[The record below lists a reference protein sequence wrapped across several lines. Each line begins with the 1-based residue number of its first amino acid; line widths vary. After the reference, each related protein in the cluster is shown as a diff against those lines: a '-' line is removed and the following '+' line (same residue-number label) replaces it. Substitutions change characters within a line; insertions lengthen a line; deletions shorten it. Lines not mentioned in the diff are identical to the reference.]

1 MADSPQ
7 AGIPVRPE
15 LDSGQ
20 KRNRPE
26 RSNATVRASIA
37 CVPCR
42 SRHTKCDGL
51 LPHCTRCQEQ
61 GQKCYYVSS
70 RRGIRDAKK
79 RNMMRDEVPMTDQD
93 DTAESTPSPNL
104 SGFHSPLYNQSR
116 SLDLYYA
123 NFHVAHSWAPPKPIL
138 ELFLKEKPNDVRF
151 LEATIMYIASRYS
164 MVDTS
169 SLRGRAFEMLHEQ
182 LPPTLWNVQALLSLS
197 IASFGEQDNFY
208 RCLFIQARELAQLGG
223 LQPKAY
229 ADQQEGLVLAES
241 CRRTYWGLYVHEM
254 LLDMRDNSVQPS
266 LYSAK
271 LNEDTE
277 LPCEER
283 NYKTGAIPTPVTLAE
298 HDRLGASYDPS
309 SWACLV
315 DLVRIHDRRVAQ
327 FLGGCRWETS
337 SDALEDTNQS
347 IVSWRN
353 KLKASKMEYVDEDG
367 TVDMILYSAL
377 VISYGL
383 QIRMHLH
390 FENVRRATNT
400 EHSNPYILRLH
411 DSVAEKF
418 DPSLPPVLHAPLRLV
433 SVLNHF
439 MAEKLSPSCVPEL
452 DQAAMLLK
460 AKSCHKS
467 KVDFFSSVLRKSSE
481 YWSRS
486 KMTLNYLE
494 HAPMGA
500 ENGTLHAAQ
509 SRTMTAKVGVVTNI
523 VPQADNPYW
532 IMPSVFGYYP
542 ELTPQSAMHWPEQSF
557 SGSPMLYAMPTTTA
571 ESFQSPAAEAGSSGE
586 QSSRVKA
593 ETQ

>member
-1 MADSPQ
+1 MADSPK
-7 AGIPVRPE
+7 AGIPVRAE

-42 SRHTKCDGL
+42 TRHTKCDGFM
-51 LPHCTRCQEQ
+51 PHCTRCKEE
-61 GQKCYYVSS
+61 GQKCHYVSS

-79 RNMMRDEVPMTDQD
+79 RNMMRDEVQMADQD
-93 DTAESTPSPNL
+93 DTTESTPSPNL
-104 SGFHSPLYNQSR
+104 SDFHNPLHNQNR
-116 SLDLYYA
+116 LLDLYYA

-151 LEATIMYIASRYS
+151 LEATIMYIASQYS
-164 MVDTS
+164 MVDSS
-169 SLRGRAFEMLHEQ
+169 SLRERAFEMSHER

-197 IASFGEQDNFY
+197 IASFGEQDSLY

-229 ADQQEGLVLAES
+229 VDQQEGLVLAES
-241 CRRTYWGLYVHEM
+241 CRRTYWGLYVHGM
-254 LLDMRDNSVQPS
+254 LLGMRDPLVHPS
-266 LYSAK
+266 LYSVK
-271 LNEDTE
+271 LNDDTE
-277 LPCEER
+277 LPCEEW
-283 NYKTGAIPTPVTLAE
+283 NYKAGTIPIPVTLAE

-315 DLVRIHDRRVAQ
+315 DLVRIHDCCVAQ

-337 SDALEDTNQS
+337 PDALEDANQN

-390 FENVRRATNT
+390 FENVRRAADT
-400 EHSNPYILRLH
+400 EHLNPYIPRLH
-411 DSVAEKF
+411 DSVAEKL
-418 DPSLPPVLHAPLRLV
+418 DHSLPPLLHAPLRLV

-439 MAEKLSPSCVPEL
+439 MAEKISPSCIPQL
-452 DQAAMLLK
+452 DQAAMLLN

-467 KVDFFSSVLRKSSE
+467 KVDFFSSVLGKSSE

-486 KMTLNYLE
+486 KITLDYLE
-494 HAPMGA
+494 HTPMGA
-500 ENGTLHAAQ
+500 EN
-509 SRTMTAKVGVVTNI
+509 VTNT
-523 VPQADNPYW
+523 VLQADSPHW
-532 IMPSVFGYYP
+532 IMPSVFGYCP
-542 ELTPQSAMHWPEQSF
+542 ELTAQSAMHWPEQSF
-557 SGSPMLYAMPTTTA
+557 SGSPMSYAMSVTTA
-571 ESFQSPAAEAGSSGE
+571 ESFQSLTAEAGSPEE
-586 QSSRVKA
+586 QSPRVKA
-593 ETQ
+593 ETQWMAE